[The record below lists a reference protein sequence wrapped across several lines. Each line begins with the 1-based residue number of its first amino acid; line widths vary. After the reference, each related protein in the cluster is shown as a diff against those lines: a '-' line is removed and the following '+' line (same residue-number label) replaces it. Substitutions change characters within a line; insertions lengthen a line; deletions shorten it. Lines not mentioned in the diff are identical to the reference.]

1 MLVLCFTPGPRSS
14 AAPFCAPRC
23 PCVKPRPLGGAL
35 RLRFVRRGG
44 NALCQQRPAR
54 TERPRPRALPRSTA
68 AGRQQA
74 AQDNGSVPPSLAA
87 APRALPSASSGGAAA
102 SGLHLLAPLLRKR
115 FIPHFFS
122 AKAFFRDSP
131 PSFFP
136 PTPRRFFSTRASLR
150 PPPPGGAAPPQ
161 KPCARS
167 GDAGT
172 RPAAAVPPRL
182 RPSSNRAAIQR
193 RRLEGRPARG
203 RDLSRAAEG
212 SAGRRDPHAGAP
224 RREGGGSGR
233 CGAEPPVEA
242 RRPLSE
248 RGGGGGGAAGARN
261 GGAGEGRGREV
272 RPRAGVWR
280 RRHRPASL
288 CGSLGNGQ
296 LATGSRA
303 ARRPRGAPLPEE
315 RGFVPPV
322 SLLSEISGAGQAP
335 RVLPFPPPA
344 SPACSGRTAVEGPR
358 FARAA
363 FRTRCRWKEE
373 G

>member
-1 MLVLCFTPGPRSS
+1 M
-14 AAPFCAPRC
+14 
-23 PCVKPRPLGGAL
+23 
-35 RLRFVRRGG
+35 
-44 NALCQQRPAR
+44 
-54 TERPRPRALPRSTA
+54 
-68 AGRQQA
+68 
-74 AQDNGSVPPSLAA
+74 PPSLAA

-242 RRPLSE
+242 RRPLSD
-248 RGGGGGGAAGARN
+248 GGGAA
-261 GGAGEGRGREV
+261 AGPRGRGTAV
-272 RPRAGVWR
+272 RGKGEAARCGRGPGCGGGVTAPRHCAVAWG
-280 RRHRPASL
+280 
-288 CGSLGNGQ
+288 
-296 LATGSRA
+296 TGSWRLGA
-303 ARRPRGAPLPEE
+303 APHADHAGLRCPRSEGLFRLFRFCLKFREPGRLPVFFPSRLPPLRHVAGGRR
-315 RGFVPPV
+315 
-322 SLLSEISGAGQAP
+322 
-335 RVLPFPPPA
+335 
-344 SPACSGRTAVEGPR
+344 
-358 FARAA
+358 
-363 FRTRCRWKEE
+363 
-373 G
+373 